1 MNAQLAPASIT
12 GLSTYAPGI
21 YPDVPAEVY
30 HRRELGV
37 VNNGALKI
45 LSGKTPSHYR
55 AWVDEV
61 VEETETETAA
71 KTFGKALHCAVLEP
85 ELFER
90 TYIMAREHPFNRV
103 SDRLRNAKKPS
114 QSTLDAIAYWDAWQ
128 REMGDKIEI
137 GAKDSI
143 RLRGMAKAVHE
154 HPIAG
159 KFFAGGMAEA
169 TCIYDDPRTGLR
181 CKTRMDYWRE
191 DLWMI
196 GDLKSAEDANPR
208 AFARSVVNYGYHLQH
223 AHYTS
228 GPQVLFGREAPRFL
242 FCAVEKEP
250 PYSVGVYMLD
260 ADAETR
266 GHELRDRAMDAL
278 DTCLR
283 TDEWP
288 GLPPVVNTLSLPG
301 WAFTD

>member
-1 MNAQLAPASIT
+1 MSAQLAPAPLA
-12 GLSTYAPGI
+12 GLSTFAPGI
-21 YPDVPAEVY
+21 YPDVPHEVY

-45 LSGKTPSHYR
+45 LSGKTPAHYR

-61 VEETETETAA
+61 VEEKETPTLI
-71 KTFGKALHCAVLEP
+71 FGRAFHSLVLEP
-85 ELFER
+85 SKFHREFALQPAFGDLR
-90 TYIMAREHPFNRV
+90 TKAARESR
-103 SDRLRNAKKPS
+103 
-114 QSTLDAIAYWDAWQ
+114 DAWLTDHP
-128 REMGDKIEI
+128 GVTTLTDDDWK
-137 GAKDSI
+137 
-143 RLRGMAKAVHE
+143 RLQGMAKAVRDHS
-154 HPIAG
+154 IAG
-159 KFFAGGMAEA
+159 KFFADGMPEA
-169 TCIYDDPRTGLR
+169 TAVYDDPRTGLR
-181 CKTRMDYWRE
+181 CKIRMDYWRE

-196 GDLKSAEDANPR
+196 GDLKSTEDASPR

-228 GPQVLFGREAPRFL
+228 GPQALFGREAPRFL

-260 ADAETR
+260 ADAEAR
-266 GHELRDRAMDAL
+266 GHELRDRAMDTL
-278 DTCLR
+278 DACLR